1 VDDDIRQEAVRA
13 YIAGM
18 AQGTRSVFDRLEGII
33 REERAD
39 AARDMS
45 YGMLRYRV
53 GDRRLFVGAWK
64 HGLSV
69 YGWPQGREVD
79 FVTRHPSLKTSKGTI
94 RLPADAATDITDDD
108 LRVLV
113 RAALTDGGGAGS
125 SGGGALR
132 DPGRTRHS

>member
-1 VDDDIRQEAVRA
+1 MDDDIRQEAIRA

-18 AQGTRSVFDRLEGII
+18 APGTRSVFDRLERII

-39 AARDMS
+39 AVTEMS
-45 YGMLRYRV
+45 YGMLRYRA

-94 RLPADAATDITDDD
+94 RLPSAAATDITDDD

-113 RAALTDGGGAGS
+113 RAALTD
-125 SGGGALR
+125 
-132 DPGRTRHS
+132 